1 MQPYRPEKLVE
12 LKEKA
17 TKLGFGEVADKEE
30 VIAVFDWICSF
41 YFKPAGQYL

>member
-1 MQPYRPEKLVE
+1 MQPYRWEELIE

-30 VIAVFDWICSF
+30 VIVVFDWICS
-41 YFKPAGQYL
+41 YYLKPAGQYL